1 MQRFG
6 YFRELARLGAQIQE
20 EFPIQISPA
29 SHKPCYQ
36 NITNCIY
43 LRMVDTTIK
52 GSWSN
57 EFKWNGHNVQFIQD
71 GLKNSLMTF

>member
-36 NITNCIY
+36 TSPIAYT
-43 LRMVDTTIK
+43 LE
-52 GSWSN
+52 W
-57 EFKWNGHNVQFIQD
+57 
-71 GLKNSLMTF
+71 